1 MLLSVF
7 ACEFSELVLFL
18 SEVIGEALF
27 FFGIELAA
35 KFFALC
41 LKLNC
46 ASNDGLI
53 FADIALFHCFKSR
66 LEVANIGV
74 IALQIIIRRLA
85 AQRWAAVGFCGG

>member
-1 MLLSVF
+1 MLPVF
-7 ACEFSELVLFL
+7 AGEFGELVLFL
-18 SEVIGEALF
+18 LEVIGEAFF

-41 LKLNC
+41 LELER

-53 FADIALFHCFKSR
+53 FADITLFHCLISR

-74 IALQIIIRRLA
+74 IALQIIVRRLA
-85 AQRWAAVGFCGG
+85 AQRWAAVRFCGG